1 MNSSNLNNNESC
13 NIHEKGGNGK
23 SVLAAMSGGVDSSV
37 VCTKLCEAGYSVC
50 GATMLLREGLNAGNT
65 QSGVPQTQAQDIT
78 DAKSVCAKL
87 GIEHLTLDFT
97 ERFKHNVVEPFCSAY
112 LGGSTPN
119 PCVICNQRLKF
130 KALHEKREE
139 MGLDFLATGHY
150 ARISYD
156 EEAGRYQLKCA
167 ADPKKDQS
175 YVLYGLT
182 QEQLA
187 HTLFPLGDQSKT
199 ETRQTAREHDLQ
211 VAEKPESQDICF
223 IPDGDYATFIEKY
236 VEESAKVDAQT
247 SASESA
253 GIAACSTERENTT
266 FSSDAAC
273 TAPGLIVLEDG
284 TQIGTHTGLMHYTT
298 GQRKGICVAW
308 SEPLFVLRKDI
319 ENNTLVVGPAAAQ
332 GVGELWA
339 KNVNLIAVEQIGE
352 PMRVDVKVNY
362 RAHRT
367 PATVETTESGSLHVI
382 FDTPI
387 KTCAIGQACVLYTS
401 DIVVGG
407 GIISNYA

>member
-65 QSGVPQTQAQDIT
+65 QAGVPQTQAQDIT

-150 ARISYD
+150 ARIEYS
-156 EEAGRYQLKCA
+156 EEAGRYFLKTA

-236 VEESAKVDAQT
+236 VEESAPAKK
-247 SASESA
+247 
-253 GIAACSTERENTT
+253 TT
-266 FSSDAAC
+266 FSSDATC
-273 TAPGLIVLEDG
+273 TTPGPITLEDG

-339 KNVNLIAVEQIGE
+339 KNVNLIAVEQIDE
-352 PMRVDVKVNY
+352 SMRVDVKVNY

-367 PATVETTESGSLHVI
+367 PATVETTESGSLHVT